1 MLIHPES
8 PGKATA
14 TFALAGAA
22 GKFQGAAAWSDAGG
36 KAVFSNQVDDADA
49 GTSSADVDFS
59 AYADGEST
67 KLHVEADADRGI
79 KVKPLGVDSEQ
90 LDFSVTEDIVADG
103 VAIAVSQA
111 A

>member
-14 TFALAGAA
+14 TFTLGTGA
-22 GKFQGAAAWSDAGG
+22 GKFQGAATWSDTGG
-36 KAVFSNQVDDADA
+36 KAIFANQVDDAAA

-59 AYADGEST
+59 AYGDGEST
-67 KLHVEADADRGI
+67 KLHVEADSDLGV
-79 KVKPLGVDSEQ
+79 KKKPLGVDSEQ
-90 LDFSVTEDIVADG
+90 LDFSVKEDIEADG